1 MRRGD
6 RGRGRMV
13 VDMVGLMVVQ
23 GMGSR
28 GVVSDVRDGH
38 GGGGG
43 DREDGLVD
51 LVVAAVVGYDHVVVV
66 RVVRHRGG
74 DERVRGGRRDDMMD

>member
-1 MRRGD
+1 
-6 RGRGRMV
+6 MV

-28 GVVSDVRDGH
+28 GVVGDVRDGH

-66 RVVRHRGG
+66 WVVRHRGG